1 MVDLDKIYEILGL
14 QDHQNSR
21 KVLGLKI
28 TSINTPALSSLSEIA
43 ICIESY
49 YLDQI
54 EDTQAQVIL
63 TTPILAPKISLI
75 RSDIHLII
83 ADDGRQALFQLI
95 RFFGGLI
102 DLKGASLG
110 QAASLG
116 QGSIHPTAV
125 IAQTS
130 YIHPTA
136 IIGPFCVIDD
146 HCEIGEG
153 CYLQA
158 SVYLS
163 KAVQLKSFVHI
174 YPHAYLGERTEIGH
188 HVVIGPNAIV
198 GMHGFGLDA
207 KGRLPHLGKTVI
219 GDHSEISG
227 LTAIDR
233 ATLGVTS
240 IGKGVQIDHLVQ
252 IAHNVKIEDH
262 VVLCAQVGISGG
274 AVIKNGCVLGGQV
287 GVNNRVEIGE
297 YAQITAKTGV
307 TKDLK
312 GGTVYAGYPA
322 EENKSYLKRLAQM
335 KRFFSKN
342 SD

>member
-1 MVDLDKIYEILGL
+1 
-14 QDHQNSR
+14 
-21 KVLGLKI
+21 
-28 TSINTPALSSLSEIA
+28 
-43 ICIESY
+43 
-49 YLDQI
+49 
-54 EDTQAQVIL
+54 
-63 TTPILAPKISLI
+63 LAPKISLI

-83 ADDGRQALFQLI
+83 AKDGRQALYQLL
-95 RFFGGLI
+95 RLFGTSI
-102 DLKGASLG
+102 
-110 QAASLG
+110 QT

-136 IIGPFCVIDD
+136 IIGPFCVIED
-146 HCEIGEG
+146 HCEIGEA

-158 SVYLS
+158 SVYLAQ
-163 KAVQLKSFVHI
+163 AVKLKSSVHI
-174 YPHAYLGERTEIGH
+174 YPHAYLGERTEVGH
-188 HVVIGPNAIV
+188 HVVIGPNAII
-198 GMHGFGLDA
+198 GMHGFGIDSQ
-207 KGRLPHLGKTVI
+207 GRLPHLGKTVI

-252 IAHNVKIEDH
+252 IGHNVKIEDH

-297 YAQITAKTGV
+297 YAQITAKSGV

-312 GGTVYAGYPA
+312 GGVVYAGYPA
-322 EENKSYLKRLAQM
+322 EENKSYLKRLAQI

-342 SD
+342 HD